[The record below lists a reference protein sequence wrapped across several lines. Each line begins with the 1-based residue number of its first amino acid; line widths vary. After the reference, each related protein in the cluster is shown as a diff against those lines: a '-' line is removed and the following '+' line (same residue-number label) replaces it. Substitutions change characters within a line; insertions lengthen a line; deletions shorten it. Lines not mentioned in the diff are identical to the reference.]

1 MENQIVIE
9 RLGVPLAEL
18 GPARRRVAREA
29 MRAAES
35 QIQGFLKGF
44 FKPTFCSPAGV
55 SPPEPLTLPTGATLA
70 GGAGFCVGATVQ
82 GVRLRKPAV

>member
-1 MENQIVIE
+1 MENQIVTE

-18 GPARRRVAREA
+18 GPARRRVARE
-29 MRAAES
+29 AES

-82 GVRLRKPAV
+82 EVRLRKPAV